1 MPKRARKKQGANV
14 RKERRLALCP
24 SKHQRTGASCTTEE
38 KIAGKGWINRKLV
51 LLVTSGTSNTLST
64 STIISTTSSSPTTTA
79 TIATA
84 PAGAY
89 TATAI
94 AMLPSKEMEA
104 CERYS
109 TPHGRLQPGQGGCG
123 ALGTAPWWVC
133 AALARHPGERP
144 SAEDVVV
151 MAGKPPLAPGSRKDL
166 RMKTLPKAESG
177 RERRKILS
185 PAKRNQ
191 SQRPREGG
199 CR

>member
-84 PAGAY
+84 PAGA
-89 TATAI
+89 I
-94 AMLPSKEMEA
+94 LPLLLLCYLLRKWKPA
-104 CERYS
+104 RG
-109 TPHGRLQPGQGGCG
+109 TP
-123 ALGTAPWWVC
+123 
-133 AALARHPGERP
+133 
-144 SAEDVVV
+144 
-151 MAGKPPLAPGSRKDL
+151 
-166 RMKTLPKAESG
+166 
-177 RERRKILS
+177 
-185 PAKRNQ
+185 
-191 SQRPREGG
+191 RPRTFTAWARWLRSFGHCPLVG
-199 CR
+199 VRGPGPPPRRAPQR